1 MQGMLLLNGISVE
14 SVARMYFSKNP
25 KHENAVI
32 VMSGTMK
39 FEDALREWK
48 PEREYYCMRK
58 GLWLSGK
65 GEQTTKYEAMT

>member
-1 MQGMLLLNGISVE
+1 MQGMLSLNGISVE

-39 FEDALREWK
+39 FGTEGVEARE
-48 PEREYYCMRK
+48 
-58 GLWLSGK
+58 GVLL
-65 GEQTTKYEAMT
+65 